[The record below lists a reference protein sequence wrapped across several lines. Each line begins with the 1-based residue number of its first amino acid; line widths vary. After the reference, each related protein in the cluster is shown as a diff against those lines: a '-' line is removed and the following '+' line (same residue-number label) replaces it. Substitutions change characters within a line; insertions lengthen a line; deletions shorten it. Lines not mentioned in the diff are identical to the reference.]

1 MTSGRWEKVR
11 VALGVLALAAA
22 AVLLLVG
29 PRCGACRGGIVATFG
44 VDAPASGLC
53 RVEYETDAAQACGRL
68 ELRIPAGRG
77 EVTCFLPAQS
87 ALRRI
92 SVHAPDVRTGVIRLV
107 GADRV
112 VRADGFGHLPE
123 NIGLPPGRMPYWTLR
138 RDAAPTGDL

>member
-11 VALGVLALAAA
+11 VALGVLVLAAA
-22 AVLLLVG
+22 GAVLLLVV
-29 PRCGACRGGIVATFG
+29 PRYVAFRSGIVATFD
-44 VDAPASGLC
+44 VDAPSNVLC
-53 RVEYETDAAQACGRL
+53 RVEYETAGSKSGGSL
-68 ELRIPAGRG
+68 ELLIPAGKG

-92 SVHAPDVRTGVIRLV
+92 RVNAPGVRTGVVRLV

-138 RDAAPTGDL
+138 